1 MSTNNK
7 CKKTIG
13 KVDKAAVEASRE
25 LSAKKAPIKMLE
37 EQNRDYESIMMD
49 LLFTL
54 KIVFRWGL
62 SPLNPHHGSAPDI
75 PRRYVA
81 PYPSPQVVPTFHT

>member
-25 LSAKKAPIKMLE
+25 LSAKRAPIKMLE
-37 EQNRDYESIMMD
+37 EQNRDYESII
-49 LLFTL
+49 TC
-54 KIVFRWGL
+54 
-62 SPLNPHHGSAPDI
+62 
-75 PRRYVA
+75 
-81 PYPSPQVVPTFHT
+81 